1 MSDELK
7 QYTFEK
13 YKGNVTIDSNHSLE
27 YVKRQCI
34 NADEI
39 VFTVHITN
47 HVLKS
52 WQDFKETGI
61 CFTFIDLLNHFLG
74 ENYAILI
81 KQDCKRIEDHLRRLS
96 SSAKTN
102 FRGKIGSASVKFGK
116 AIKRIAIRSDELRS
130 AAEIEHELLKVKD
143 EKRVLEETNTRIH
156 ERCDE
161 LYQSLLEAEELRR
174 TSDEELTGAYSDIE
188 KLKKEN
194 AHLWEYFDKISEQ
207 EGFKNCGK
215 NINEVKERQQRRKIR
230 ELKTYVDKALWFAG
244 TFGLQLSSVEFKDDT
259 GKFHTMEY
267 HTEER
272 GKKSYNELTD
282 EEKEKVQ
289 QILFLTDK

>member
-1 MSDELK
+1 M
-7 QYTFEK
+7 
-13 YKGNVTIDSNHSLE
+13 
-27 YVKRQCI
+27 
-34 NADEI
+34 
-39 VFTVHITN
+39 
-47 HVLKS
+47 
-52 WQDFKETGI
+52 
-61 CFTFIDLLNHFLG
+61 
-74 ENYAILI
+74 
-81 KQDCKRIEDHLRRLS
+81 
-96 SSAKTN
+96 
-102 FRGKIGSASVKFGK
+102 
-116 AIKRIAIRSDELRS
+116 
-130 AAEIEHELLKVKD
+130 
-143 EKRVLEETNTRIH
+143 
-156 ERCDE
+156 
-161 LYQSLLEAEELRR
+161 LEAEELRR
-174 TSDEELTGAYSDIE
+174 ASDEKLTGAYSDIE
-188 KLKKEN
+188 KLKKES

-289 QILFLTDK
+289 QILFLTDKFCISEAALS